1 MFDPLTICGVSFH
14 CAAWEWFEAHPDA
27 ILAAWA
33 RAEFGGW
40 NISYDFLTSAYAKS
54 TVSER
59 FDNDPTFASSDL
71 QASLET
77 NTDGPEFDDDL
88 ALSTDTICSLRADP
102 SPSELGSYSA
112 VLENG
117 SFLYV
122 GDEELTDDDAEGEV
136 DPEFNSEPTNQAS
149 VSSPLL
155 YRHTSAMSSS
165 SSLADVPESGDES
178 TESESES
185 EVEIL
190 SLRGQTTST
199 RGEIIV
205 PEELIGATFII
216 DD

>member
-1 MFDPLTICGVSFH
+1 M
-14 CAAWEWFEAHPDA
+14 

-40 NISYDFLTSAYAKS
+40 NISYDFLTSAYTKS
-54 TVSER
+54 TVSEH
-59 FDNDPTFASSDL
+59 FDNDPTFAISVATASTSSDL
-71 QASLET
+71 QAGLET
-77 NTDGPEFDDDL
+77 NTDGLEFDDDL
-88 ALSTDTICSLRADP
+88 ALSTETICSLRADS
-102 SPSELGSYSA
+102 SPSKLSSYSA

-136 DPEFNSEPTNQAS
+136 DPELDSEPTNRTS
-149 VSSPLL
+149 VTSPLL

-165 SSLADVPESGDES
+165 SSLADIPESDNES